1 MAFVYMALT
10 NETIKDRLI
19 AKFGEQLSHF
29 EEPYGLLTFE
39 APKDLNLKVM
49 QFLFDDEEL
58 RFQFLT
64 DLTAVHYPD
73 QSGREIAVVYHLH
86 NLTDNI
92 RLRFK
97 VYTGSEKPDVFTATQ
112 LYSSANWM
120 ERETYDFFGV
130 NFVGHPN
137 LKRILNVDEMEYF
150 PLRKEF
156 PLEDQT
162 RIDKDDAMF
171 GRGPLPAAANRGFV
185 ETPRHADEPN
195 MPASGTPGE
204 GQQKQGWPTDTTAG
218 TSGTADGK
226 K

>member
-1 MAFVYMALT
+1 MALT
-10 NETIKDRLI
+10 NETIKERLT
-19 AKFGEQLSHF
+19 AHFGDQLSQF
-29 EEPYGLLTFE
+29 EEPYGLLSFE
-39 APKDLNLKVM
+39 APKELNLKVL
-49 QFLFDDEEL
+49 QYLFDDEEL

-73 QSGREIAVVYHLH
+73 QKDRELAVVYHLH

-97 VYTGSEKPDVFTATQ
+97 VFTASAKPDIFTATK
-112 LYSSANWM
+112 LFPAANWM
-120 ERETYDFFGV
+120 ERETYDFYGV

-150 PLRKEF
+150 PMRKEF

-171 GRGPLPAAANRGFV
+171 GRGPLPAAANQGTI
-185 ETPRHADEPN
+185 ETARHPDEP
-195 MPASGTPGE
+195 MVPASGTPGVP
-204 GQQKQGWPTDTTAG
+204 GGKQDWATEST
-218 TSGTADGK
+218 K
-226 K
+226 V